1 MNTKIRERKGCKKI
15 CNSVKSDLLSK
26 TIGNNGRVLTSGE
39 YVRFT
44 RLKPTIMLQLQPKN
58 CVEAHYGHTRLPLD
72 RGAQLIPSQISR
84 LPRNSPPRLGGRRE
98 TLREESRKGNTLS
111 ERQTLLRKSL
121 QHGKSF
127 ASRWQITNQKHD
139 MNNELIRSK
148 TGLISR
154 IESQHQTIIKSR

>member
-1 MNTKIRERKGCKKI
+1 MQKDLQLGEERPPY
-15 CNSVKSDLLSK
+15 K
-26 TIGNNGRVLTSGE
+26 TIVNNGRVLTSGE

-44 RLKPTIMLQLQPKN
+44 RLKPTIMLELQPKN
-58 CVEAHYGHTRLPLD
+58 CAEAHYGHTRLPLD
-72 RGAQLIPSQISR
+72 RGAQLIPSQIPR
-84 LPRNSPPRLGGRRE
+84 LPRDSPPRLGGRRE

>member
-26 TIGNNGRVLTSGE
+26 TIVNNGRVLTSGE

-44 RLKPTIMLQLQPKN
+44 KLNPTIMLELRPKN
-58 CVEAHYGHTRLPLD
+58 CAEAHYGHTRPPLD
-72 RGAQLIPSQISR
+72 RGAQLIPSQI
-84 LPRNSPPRLGGRRE
+84 PRPPRDSPPRLGGRRE
-98 TLREESRKGNTLS
+98 TLREESRKGNTVS

-121 QHGKSF
+121 QHRKSV
-127 ASRWQITNQKHD
+127 ASRWQIANQKHD

-148 TGLISR
+148 TELITR
-154 IESQHQTIIKSR
+154 IGSQYQTIIKSR